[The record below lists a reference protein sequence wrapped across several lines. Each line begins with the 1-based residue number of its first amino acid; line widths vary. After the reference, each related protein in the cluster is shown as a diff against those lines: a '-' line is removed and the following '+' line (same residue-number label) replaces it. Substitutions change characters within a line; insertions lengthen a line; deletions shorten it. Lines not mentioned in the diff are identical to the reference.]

1 MPLSASECLW
11 VPLSAIMCLLH
22 QVRRHAAD
30 ERHSRAIGAA
40 RSVAQAQYESAK
52 AARRREQA
60 TIEAAGSVDD
70 QLAADPFEREAYMPI
85 VRLREEL
92 VHRAEQTIADMY
104 AEGLSDWLPDWISE

>member
-1 MPLSASECLW
+1 M
-11 VPLSAIMCLLH
+11 
-22 QVRRHAAD
+22 RRHAAD